1 MNPSVSTRKLYLR
14 QIYDHGASIGG
25 QAVTRR
31 AAHAIHDAMVSVFH
45 DPRRA
50 AGASHHLSALR
61 EREKAKRRHAWKRVP
76 KTKM

>member
-1 MNPSVSTRKLYLR
+1 MNASVSIRKFYLR

-25 QAVTRR
+25 PAVTHR